1 MKTLIPAALAAL
13 AALALSGGNALAQT
27 ADYPNRAIRLVVPY
41 APGGTADIVARTVG
55 QKLAQSLGQ
64 SVIVENRP
72 GASGVIGWNFVARSA
87 PDGYTLLATETGFSM
102 AGAVL
107 PKLPFDPKK
116 DFTHLSI
123 AAKSP
128 FVMVTPADSQYSSVA
143 QFVADTRNKP
153 GTLNYGSAGSGSSTH
168 LAGEWFQSLT
178 GTRLMH
184 IPYKGGS
191 SAIQALMANEVQMA
205 FPAIASTL
213 EFIKTGKLK
222 ALMVTSAQRSA
233 VLPDVPSA
241 PEAGVPDMIGS
252 NWFAFSVPSGTP
264 ADITQKLSQ
273 AINEAIGDDAVKTRL
288 NAIGIDT
295 AGTSPA
301 DAQRFVD
308 QEIQDWQNLVTR
320 AGISVQ

>member
-1 MKTLIPAALAAL
+1 MKTLIPAAL

-87 PDGYTLLATETGFSM
+87 PDGYTLLATETGLSM

-128 FVMVTPADSQYSSVA
+128 FVMVTPADSQYTSVA
-143 QFVADTRNKP
+143 QFVADTRAKP

-301 DAQRFVD
+301 DTQRFVD

>member
-1 MKTLIPAALAAL
+1 MKTLIPAAL

-128 FVMVTPADSQYSSVA
+128 FVMVTPADSQYTSVA
-143 QFVADTRNKP
+143 QFVADTRAKP

-252 NWFAFSVPSGTP
+252 NWFAFSVPNGTP

>member
-1 MKTLIPAALAAL
+1 MKILIPAAL
-13 AALALSGGNALAQT
+13 AALALSGGNTLAQA

-178 GTRLMH
+178 GTQLMH

-191 SAIQALMANEVQMA
+191 SAIQALMANEVQLA

-222 ALMVTSAQRSA
+222 ALMVTSAQRSP

-241 PEAGVPDMIGS
+241 PEAGVPEMIGS

>member
-1 MKTLIPAALAAL
+1 MKTLIPAAL

-107 PKLPFDPKK
+107 PKLPFDPKT

-128 FVMVTPADSQYSSVA
+128 FVMVTPADSQYTSVA
-143 QFVADTRNKP
+143 QFVADTRAKP